1 MEVPG
6 DNDFLPSSHFGEY
19 FVILDDSGGGGTTA
33 EIYRSLLSHL
43 SENPTSLDRSRR
55 LKVAAI
61 VGRAE
66 SRSSIDASPAN
77 NKSDDLSP
85 LLSVYSAIRDD
96 RRSAEVTETRAPP
109 PTPGLLTALFQL
121 TSAASA
127 NLIIGDRIEFPL
139 SNGEAAFFCFTPSF
153 DKGTVG
159 SC

>member
-19 FVILDDSGGGGTTA
+19 FVIRDDSGGGGGTTA

-96 RRSAEVTETRAPP
+96 RGSTGATETRALPP
-109 PTPGLLTALFQL
+109 PGLLTALFQL

-139 SNGEAAFFCFTPSF
+139 SKGEAAFFCFMPSF
-153 DKGTVG
+153 DEGTVG